1 MLIPFKN
8 IVHGQGFGGPAS
20 PEITPMF
27 RACMKA
33 SAQKNKQYRTVTRG
47 FSEYRETA
55 KAFGTA
61 KHWLGLGN
69 RIPD

>member
-20 PEITPMF
+20 PEVTPMF

-33 SAQKNKQYRTVTRG
+33 SAQKNKQYRTVKRG

-55 KAFGTA
+55 KAFGDSETLA
-61 KHWLGLGN
+61 GSG
-69 RIPD
+69 